1 VLPRCGFLAAVVLL
15 IRICLGWALSEAL
28 GRLCSVPM
36 DERRLIHLIIF
47 GLISL
52 ASIEL
57 S

>member
-1 VLPRCGFLAAVVLL
+1 MLPRCGFLAAVVLL